1 MTSNKPL
8 AKVRFPSRAYQL
20 KQIRCVVNNAIKT
33 LALPSKNVDQIVLAI
48 NEACMNIIQHGYGAG
63 QVGEIVLEILLLDNE
78 ILFRLSD
85 FAKPIDVKKI
95 KSRDLNDV
103 RPGGLGVHF
112 INEIMDEVQYLHKD
126 DGSGNVLEMKK
137 YIK

>member
-1 MTSNKPL
+1 
-8 AKVRFPSRAYQL
+8 
-20 KQIRCVVNNAIKT
+20 
-33 LALPSKNVDQIVLAI
+33 
-48 NEACMNIIQHGYGAG
+48 MNIIQHGYGAG

>member
-137 YIK
+137 YIR